1 MIPIKL
7 VGAVAKSALRPNTAP
22 APQEGISGAA
32 GAALRYLQPGAL
44 NLAANSTLTLDISS
58 ALEVGGAFGAGT
70 FNLTLNGLEGITDAG
85 EYTLISAASGLDAAR
100 LSGRGRGRYSPL
112 AAAGPGRA

>member
-1 MIPIKL
+1 M
-7 VGAVAKSALRPNTAP
+7 AANTRMTTA
-22 APQEGISGAA
+22 
-32 GAALRYLQPGAL
+32 GAL

-85 EYTLISAASGLDAAR
+85 EYTLISAASGLDAA
-100 LSGRGRGRYSPL
+100 S
-112 AAAGPGRA
+112 AVFNWAGYTGDETLI